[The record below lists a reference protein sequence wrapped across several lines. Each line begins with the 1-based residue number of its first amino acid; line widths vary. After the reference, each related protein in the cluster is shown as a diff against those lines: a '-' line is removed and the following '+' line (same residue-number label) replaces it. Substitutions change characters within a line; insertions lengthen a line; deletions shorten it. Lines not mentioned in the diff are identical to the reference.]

1 MAKNDIAKGS
11 ASKGSATMRS
21 TTMRS
26 TTKSDTAK
34 SRKGTVEAGDGTVTV
49 RLVKGLRGTKSIHR
63 LSVKALGLGK
73 LNSTRVLKDSPQVRG
88 LINTVHYLVRVE
100 E

>member
-1 MAKNDIAKGS
+1 M
-11 ASKGSATMRS
+11 
-21 TTMRS
+21 
-26 TTKSDTAK
+26 
-34 SRKGTVEAGDGTVTV
+34 
-49 RLVKGLRGTKSIHR
+49 RLVKGLRGSKSIHR